1 MGNGSTETTCHEVN
15 PVAKIEQLKEDYEG
29 EWLAIAVLKD
39 EGGIPTDGELL
50 AHSLDEA
57 DVWKAIDGDPRGI
70 YVTYAGPLID
80 EDMAIAL

>member
-1 MGNGSTETTCHEVN
+1 M
-15 PVAKIEQLKEDYEG
+15 AKIEQLKEKHEG